1 MMVDDPEASR
11 SLDLYLKT
19 HRPVLRADQIK
30 ECFYSIEQVARDA
43 EKLPSSV
50 WTSSLNALWLQTL
63 ATLKGAYGDGYPLYM
78 RSELFPVKQLESF
91 LGSYIERR
99 HAMLAEPQPGGTEYW
114 RPKNPPPPRCFAEPN
129 MPFWYSMQRLVN
141 WLILEFEK
149 HGLMKE
155 DLIAYKEVQDE
166 NMDGRLLRFQRDVEF
181 FTRMAEK
188 ELSDVKIPS
197 ADYQELRDKNLCY
210 MARPVGGGSIPLP
223 KEHEKKARSAVIVDI
238 HTDPANKRIVYEATS
253 APYIMLALV
262 GNENC
267 PRLTLGVAF
276 NHYEWIRP
284 WEERVTDSGWRPI
297 AYGDTDADKM
307 KAPKKNVWYERL
319 MVE

>member
-1 MMVDDPEASR
+1 MVPMMVGDPEASR
-11 SLDLYLKT
+11 SLELYLRAQK
-19 HRPVLRADQIK
+19 PVLRVDQVK
-30 ECFYSIEQVARDA
+30 ECFESIEQVAREA
-43 EKLPSSV
+43 EKLPATV
-50 WTSSLNALWLQTL
+50 WTGSLNALWLQTL
-63 ATLKGAYGDGYPLYM
+63 TTLKESYGDGYPLYM
-78 RSELFPVKQLESF
+78 RSELFPVKQLETF
-91 LGSYIERR
+91 LGSYTERR
-99 HAMLAEPQPGGTEYW
+99 HAMQAEPRPGGAEYW
-114 RPKNPPPPRCFAEPN
+114 RPKSPPPPRGFVEPN

-155 DLIAYKEVQDE
+155 DMEVDE
-166 NMDGRLLRFQRDVEF
+166 EEGGRLRRFQRDVEF
-181 FTRMAEK
+181 FTRIAEK

-210 MARPVGGGSIPLP
+210 MARPFGRESMPLF
-223 KEHEKKARSAVIVDI
+223 KEQERKARSAVIVDI
-238 HTDPANKRIVYEATS
+238 HADPANKRIVYEATG

-262 GNENC
+262 GNENY

-284 WEERVTDSGWRPI
+284 WEERLTDSGWRPI
-297 AYGDTDADKM
+297 TYGDTEADKM

-319 MVE
+319 TVE